1 MSTGGR
7 GDISWPRNN
16 VQVLWSP
23 ITILCS
29 VRRGKTD
36 DNFFLFLKRES
47 ALTFEEWNVAELHEQ
62 VANYW
67 WTWYWQF
74 QWQWFWSIL
83 AWLSSSLELTIAL
96 VRIIGVWEH
105 WSGRSSSTKA
115 LEGWFVNITTI
126 IRLSAISPLL
136 MCMCFVFLSWSLH
149 STLISTKWVLKVEH
163 LQTSLVRA
171 TTTTS
176 FPPPLSSLANTL

>member
-1 MSTGGR
+1 M
-7 GDISWPRNN
+7 II
-16 VQVLWSP
+16 V
-23 ITILCS
+23 
-29 VRRGKTD
+29 
-36 DNFFLFLKRES
+36 
-47 ALTFEEWNVAELHEQ
+47 
-62 VANYW
+62 
-67 WTWYWQF
+67 
-74 QWQWFWSIL
+74 
-83 AWLSSSLELTIAL
+83 L
-96 VRIIGVWEH
+96 VRIIGVCEH

-176 FPPPLSSLANTL
+176 FPPPLSSLANSHPNPTKVDHFNTHLCVCNGDQLLGSAKTIADTIAANRRSSALRTKSCSTQHLGFYNPQAWLNSCTYWRLQCHERWLWE